1 MPDDTAGPDDTARP
15 DDTAGPEAGPR
26 RRSVLGPV
34 AVTGVLAAL
43 VVPAIAGTVT
53 SAETSAVGPGWVLAW
68 LLLGL
73 TAGYA
78 LSGSA

>member
-1 MPDDTAGPDDTARP
+1 MEFGTSRHQL
-15 DDTAGPEAGPR
+15 R
-26 RRSVLGPV
+26 RIVFGPV
-34 AVTGVLAAL
+34 LVTGALAAL
-43 VVPAIAGTVT
+43 AVVA
-53 SAETSAVGPGWVLAW
+53 AVPPTLLGMGWLLPW

>member
-1 MPDDTAGPDDTARP
+1 MPEFSA
-15 DDTAGPEAGPR
+15 AGPR
-26 RRSVLGPV
+26 RRRALGPV
-34 AVTGVLAAL
+34 AVTAALAA
-43 VVPAIAGTVT
+43 VAAVAIAGTAPPV
-53 SAETSAVGPGWVLAW
+53 VGPGWVLAW

>member
-1 MPDDTAGPDDTARP
+1 LIT
-15 DDTAGPEAGPR
+15 PR
-26 RRSVLGPV
+26 LRRATSGPV
-34 AVTGVLAAL
+34 LVTGAMAVLAAAAP
-43 VVPAIAGTVT
+43 VMR
-53 SAETSAVGPGWVLAW
+53 EGWLLAW

>member
-1 MPDDTAGPDDTARP
+1 MPESGATGQYL
-15 DDTAGPEAGPR
+15 R
-26 RRSVLGPV
+26 RAVFGPV
-34 AVTGVLAAL
+34 MVTSALAVLAAVAAVPP
-43 VVPAIAGTVT
+43 VVR
-53 SAETSAVGPGWVLAW
+53 EGWLLPW

>member
-1 MPDDTAGPDDTARP
+1 MKFGATPKHGGTGHRLW
-15 DDTAGPEAGPR
+15 R
-26 RRSVLGPV
+26 VLFGPV
-34 AVTGVLAAL
+34 LATGVLA
-43 VVPAIAGTVT
+43 
-53 SAETSAVGPGWVLAW
+53 VLAVAAAVPPIVGAGWSLPW

>member
-1 MPDDTAGPDDTARP
+1 MKFGAIPMPKGTGHHL
-15 DDTAGPEAGPR
+15 R
-26 RRSVLGPV
+26 RAVSGPV
-34 AVTGVLAAL
+34 LVTGVLA
-43 VVPAIAGTVT
+43 
-53 SAETSAVGPGWVLAW
+53 VLAVAATVPLIVGVGWLLPW

>member
-1 MPDDTAGPDDTARP
+1 MTPAQRMPEPKAAH
-15 DDTAGPEAGPR
+15 R
-26 RRSVLGPV
+26 RTVLGPV
-34 AVTGVLAAL
+34 PVTGAL
-43 VVPAIAGTVT
+43 VLAGTVPALLGT
-53 SAETSAVGPGWVLAW
+53 GWVLAW

>member
-1 MPDDTAGPDDTARP
+1 MLEFGTVRQQL
-15 DDTAGPEAGPR
+15 R
-26 RRSVLGPV
+26 RAVLGPV
-34 AVTGVLAAL
+34 MVTSVLALAAA
-43 VVPAIAGTVT
+43 VPPI
-53 SAETSAVGPGWVLAW
+53 VGVGWLLPW

>member
-1 MPDDTAGPDDTARP
+1 MPEFSVT
-15 DDTAGPEAGPR
+15 GPR
-26 RRSVLGPV
+26 RRVLGPV
-34 AVTGVLAAL
+34 AVTGALAAL
-43 VVPAIAGTVT
+43 AAVAIAVTVPPGG
-53 SAETSAVGPGWVLAW
+53 GPGWVLAW

>member
-1 MPDDTAGPDDTARP
+1 MTRRRQRAATGPVLVTAGL
-15 DDTAGPEAGPR
+15 
-26 RRSVLGPV
+26 V
-34 AVTGVLAAL
+34 VLA
-43 VVPAIAGTVT
+43 VPALGAG
-53 SAETSAVGPGWVLAW
+53 WLLAW

>member
-1 MPDDTAGPDDTARP
+1 MEFGTSRHRLRRAVFGPVLVTGALAVLAVVAAVP
-15 DDTAGPEAGPR
+15 P
-26 RRSVLGPV
+26 VLG
-34 AVTGVLAAL
+34 
-43 VVPAIAGTVT
+43 
-53 SAETSAVGPGWVLAW
+53 EGWLLPW

>member
-1 MPDDTAGPDDTARP
+1 VIHRL
-15 DDTAGPEAGPR
+15 R
-26 RRSVLGPV
+26 RAVSGPV
-34 AVTGVLAAL
+34 LVTMAFAMFAAATPVL
-43 VVPAIAGTVT
+43 PQ
-53 SAETSAVGPGWVLAW
+53 GWLLAW

>member
-1 MPDDTAGPDDTARP
+1 MEFGTSRHRL
-15 DDTAGPEAGPR
+15 R
-26 RRSVLGPV
+26 RIVFGPV
-34 AVTGVLAAL
+34 LVTGALAAL
-43 VVPAIAGTVT
+43 AALAVVA
-53 SAETSAVGPGWVLAW
+53 AVPPTLLGMGWLLPW

>member
-1 MPDDTAGPDDTARP
+1 MTQRVQRT
-15 DDTAGPEAGPR
+15 
-26 RRSVLGPV
+26 VFGPV
-34 AVTGVLAAL
+34 LATGVLAVLVAVTA
-43 VVPAIAGTVT
+43 VVPG
-53 SAETSAVGPGWVLAW
+53 GWLLAW

>member
-1 MPDDTAGPDDTARP
+1 M
-15 DDTAGPEAGPR
+15 
-26 RRSVLGPV
+26 
-34 AVTGVLAAL
+34 AA
-43 VVPAIAGTVT
+43 VT
-53 SAETSAVGPGWVLAW
+53 SAAVPVVREGWPLTW

>member
-1 MPDDTAGPDDTARP
+1 MEPA
-15 DDTAGPEAGPR
+15 PR
-26 RRSVLGPV
+26 LRRAVFGPV
-34 AVTGVLAAL
+34 LVTGALAVLTAATP
-43 VVPAIAGTVT
+43 VVR
-53 SAETSAVGPGWVLAW
+53 EGWVLAW

>member
-1 MPDDTAGPDDTARP
+1 MPRFWAARHH
-15 DDTAGPEAGPR
+15 R
-26 RRSVLGPV
+26 RRFVFGPVMVTSGLSVL
-34 AVTGVLAAL
+34 TMIAA
-43 VVPAIAGTVT
+43 VVPG
-53 SAETSAVGPGWVLAW
+53 GWVLTW

>member
-1 MPDDTAGPDDTARP
+1 MAGSL
-15 DDTAGPEAGPR
+15 R
-26 RRSVLGPV
+26 RGVLGPV
-34 AVTGVLAAL
+34 AVTGALAAL
-43 VVPAIAGTVT
+43 AVPASATTVT
-53 SAETSAVGPGWVLAW
+53 SDVGAGWVLAW

>member
-1 MPDDTAGPDDTARP
+1 MTFGAGTSRHRL
-15 DDTAGPEAGPR
+15 R
-26 RRSVLGPV
+26 RALFGPV
-34 AVTGVLAAL
+34 LVTGVLA
-43 VVPAIAGTVT
+43 
-53 SAETSAVGPGWVLAW
+53 VLAVAAAVPPIVGVGWLLPW

>member
-1 MPDDTAGPDDTARP
+1 MITPSL
-15 DDTAGPEAGPR
+15 R
-26 RRSVLGPV
+26 RTVFGPV
-34 AVTGVLAAL
+34 LVTGALAVLAVAAAAAP
-43 VVPAIAGTVT
+43 VAR
-53 SAETSAVGPGWVLAW
+53 EGWLLAW

>member
-1 MPDDTAGPDDTARP
+1 MTFELITTRV
-15 DDTAGPEAGPR
+15 R
-26 RRSVLGPV
+26 RGAFGPV
-34 AVTGVLAAL
+34 LVTGVLA
-43 VVPAIAGTVT
+43 
-53 SAETSAVGPGWVLAW
+53 VLAVAAAAAPVVREGWLLPW